1 MNRAG
6 IAAIYRYEM
15 ARWLRTLGQSLATP
29 VITTSLYFIVF
40 GAANGGRMHPIDG
53 VPYRPFILP
62 GRVLLTVMTESV
74 SNASFAIYLPKFAGT
89 IGEILSAPMN
99 AFELLIGYVGA
110 AVTKSVIVGALTLL
124 VARAFVPF
132 GVVHPGWMVAFLLL
146 IAVSFS
152 MFGFIVGLVAQS
164 FEQLQVVPLLVLSP
178 LGFLGGSFYA
188 LSMLPEPWRTI
199 AYLNPVAYLL
209 SGFRWAFYETSDI
222 GIGVSLAATLLFA
235 GACLAFLTW
244 VFRTGWRLKP

>member
-6 IAAIYRYEM
+6 IAAIYRFEM

-29 VITTSLYFIVF
+29 VITTSLYFVVF
-40 GAANGGRMHPIDG
+40 GAAIGGRMQPIDG
-53 VPYRPFILP
+53 VPYGAFIVP
-62 GRVLLTVMTESV
+62 GLVLLSVMTESV

-99 AFELLIGYVGA
+99 AFELLAGYVGA
-110 AVTKSVIVGALTLL
+110 AVTKSVIVGSLTLL

-132 GVVHPGWMVAFLLL
+132 GVMHPGWMIVFLLL
-146 IAVSFS
+146 IALSFS
-152 MFGFIVGLVAQS
+152 MFGFIVGLIAQS

-188 LSMLPEPWRTI
+188 LSMLPEPWRSV

-222 GIGVSLAATLLFA
+222 GIAVSLGATLLFA
-235 GACLAFLTW
+235 GTCLMILIW